1 MEYLLNSFR
10 VTGDELGKF
19 RETVE
24 NLEKKYFI
32 RSGK

>member
-1 MEYLLNSFR
+1 MEYLLNSFC

-24 NLEKKYFI
+24 NLEKHFF